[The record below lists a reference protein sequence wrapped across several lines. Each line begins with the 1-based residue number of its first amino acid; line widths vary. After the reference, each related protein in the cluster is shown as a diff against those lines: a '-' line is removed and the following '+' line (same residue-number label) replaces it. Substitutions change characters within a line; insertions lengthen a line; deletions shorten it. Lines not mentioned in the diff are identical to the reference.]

1 MGELTQ
7 TQGTAVAM
15 DEEIAQ
21 LIAQNE
27 RAQKAEL
34 AEASSADYILLAK
47 PATKALKRSSDK
59 YIDGLSIDD
68 FYIQKSKTVL
78 GKDLFV
84 VPLMFMTVYNEMDS
98 SDINAKMLG
107 IWAKEQAEQYPL
119 VEGSF
124 YNHKLPNGHIL
135 VPSNWVAVELL
146 RYEGGEVTG
155 HLDVEFGVVA
165 YKSTG
170 SRIWR
175 AWKKDVKSRAGSSAT
190 LVYHLA
196 SEEQH
201 GSKGDW
207 TDIGFTFAGNL
218 LELSK
223 IEAIHCLKKSNELHE
238 AYDKHFIVPLKEVD
252 TKAIEST
259 TAESLASE
267 VAEDDDLA
275 F

>member
-1 MGELTQ
+1 MDELTQ
-7 TQGTAVAM
+7 TPGTAVAM

-78 GKDLFV
+78 GKDLLV

-98 SDINAKMLG
+98 SDSNAKMLG

-119 VEGSF
+119 VKDSF

-146 RYEGGEVTG
+146 RCEGGEVTG

-175 AWKKDVKSRAGSSAT
+175 EWKKDVKSRAGSSAT

-259 TAESLASE
+259 TAKSLASE
-267 VAEDDDLA
+267 VAEYDDLA

>member
-267 VAEDDDLA
+267 IAEDDDLE

>member
-1 MGELTQ
+1 MGEISQTNGTTLT
-7 TQGTAVAM
+7 M
-15 DEEIAQ
+15 DEELAQ

-34 AEASSADYILLAK
+34 ADSSNIDYITLAK
-47 PATKALKRSSDK
+47 PASKALKRASDK
-59 YIDGLSIDD
+59 YIEGLGIDD
-68 FYIQKSKTVL
+68 FYIQKSKMNL
-78 GKDLFV
+78 GKDLFA
-84 VPLMFMTVYNEMDS
+84 VPLMFITVYNEMESADL
-98 SDINAKMLG
+98 NAKMLG

-155 HLDVEFGVVA
+155 HLDIEFGVVA

-201 GSKGDW
+201 NANHDW

-218 LELSK
+218 LEMSK
-223 IEAIHCLKKSNELHE
+223 IEAIHCLKKSNQIHE
-238 AYDKHFIVPLKEVD
+238 AYDQHFIVPLKEVD
-252 TKAIEST
+252 IKAIPEN
-259 TAESLASE
+259 TAESLASD
-267 VAEDDDLA
+267 VVDDDDLA